1 MSAAFALSCADV
13 KERRVTGRRLAVIG
27 PVSFSKRRG
36 DIEMGVSLYDLS
48 VGNYLQTLNAVS
60 AFLGRGA
67 DHCRDNGIDP
77 NEIVE
82 TRLYGDMLPFR
93 FQIVS
98 VCHHSLNAIKGVQ
111 SGEFGP
117 PGAVGDLDYAALQKM
132 VTDTIAEMQALKADD
147 VNALAGKDV
156 TFALGTF
163 KLPFTAENFI
173 MSFSLPNFHF
183 HATTAYDI
191 LRSKGVP
198 LGKRDYMGPLRLK
211 M

>member
-1 MSAAFALSCADV
+1 
-13 KERRVTGRRLAVIG
+13 
-27 PVSFSKRRG
+27 
-36 DIEMGVSLYDLS
+36 MGVSLYDIS

-60 AFLGRGA
+60 GFLGRGLS
-67 DHCRDNGIDP
+67 HCQDNGIDP
-77 NEIVE
+77 NEVVE
-82 TRLYGDMLPFR
+82 ARLYGDMLPFR

-98 VCHHSLNAIKGVQ
+98 VCHHSLNAIKAVKA
-111 SGEFGP
+111 GEMGP
-117 PGAVGDLDYAALQKM
+117 PGAVGELDYAGLQKL
-132 VTDTIAEMQALKADD
+132 VEDTIAELKAMNADE

-156 TFALGTF
+156 AFALGSM

-173 MSFSLPNFHF
+173 LSFSLPNFHF